1 MTSLG
6 DAPISGRNDLI
17 WRRASVASGY
27 HASRKGIPFADA
39 HFAIMHRLLAAAG
52 ITVRN
57 LLDLGAGDGIATAM
71 VAERQ
76 PVERAV
82 LMDFSEP
89 MMDAARE
96 RFSLSGSGPAVS
108 FVTGDFRETD
118 WHEQVAASGP
128 FDAIVSRFAIH
139 HVPDE
144 DKRALYGAVLE
155 WLVPGGTFVNIE
167 HVSSASELYAMAH
180 DRLMIDG
187 IIAAQ
192 ESDADAENV
201 AATYRARQ
209 DAGANILAPV
219 GEQMT
224 WLTEAGF
231 VDVDCAFKAF
241 ELAVFAGRRPLS

>member
-6 DAPISGRNDLI
+6 DAPIPGRNDLI
-17 WRRASVASGY
+17 WRCASVTSEY
-27 HASRKGIPFADA
+27 HASRTGIPFAEA
-39 HFAIMHRLLAAAG
+39 HFAIMHRLFAAAG
-52 ITVRN
+52 ITVRD

-82 LMDFSEP
+82 LVDFSEP

-108 FVTGDFRETD
+108 FVIGDFRESV
-118 WHEQVAASGP
+118 WHEQVARAGP
-128 FDAIVSRFAIH
+128 FDAVVSRFAIH

-155 WLVPGGTFVNIE
+155 WLVPGGMFVNIE
-167 HVSSASELYAMAH
+167 HVTSASDLYALAH
-180 DRLMIDG
+180 DRMMLDG

-192 ESDADAENV
+192 ESDADAESV

-219 GEQMT
+219 EDQMR
-224 WLTEAGF
+224 WLTAAGF